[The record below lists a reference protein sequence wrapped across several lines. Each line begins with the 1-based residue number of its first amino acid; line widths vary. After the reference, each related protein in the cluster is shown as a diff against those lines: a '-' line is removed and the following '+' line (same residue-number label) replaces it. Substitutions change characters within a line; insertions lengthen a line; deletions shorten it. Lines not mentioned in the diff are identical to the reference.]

1 MNWKTALL
9 LHIICLSYQAQGSGE
24 INNSRYSDESKHPGE
39 STLGSQHA
47 ETFQKMSRASTVKR
61 LFELSKLRTKR
72 SSAFPTGVKVCPRES
87 EKQILASHMSY
98 YRLRVCQEAVW
109 EAYRIFLDRIPY
121 TSEYQHWVD
130 ACQHESFCLLDI
142 GKNFSKS
149 QEHLELIHRRVK
161 EGNFQ
166 ESKDVLPTEKTAS
179 DSGNGEHSATMPLD
193 NPSTTFAST
202 QNEPLLNEIVND
214 TKTPVK
220 EVEITNTVPEQPTE
234 QIVEFTVTLT
244 NQRYTEELSDPSSVP
259 YQELAASFQLQMQ
272 KVFEKLPGFKE
283 IRVIMFRQKKED
295 DGTSSIAVSYA
306 VVFQRGGSEAKPD
319 IEENPVIASN
329 KVENGNQELEETAEE
344 GTVAE
349 KYTVTELQEMVAMA
363 LHDDQSLPVDLRT
376 LHFVQDRSTQ
386 PAELENDIQPLVT
399 ITEAGTELD
408 DTLNA
413 ARPLDNPSP
422 EIEEHANSLF
432 SAQTTSN
439 SMLEHIEQDSNNNAT
454 QEPRGESNTEAILA
468 KSDLATAFPKESLS
482 KFSTIQYLAVMEHE
496 VVTLHVS
503 ASYPDHKKSNEQEHN
518 SIVGNQ
524 NSTVSPNIQ
533 NSSYGPATQINANLP
548 PFGGSTSNVPQ
559 LASITTRLEDAYGV
573 GGVENFVNSNLPLT
587 NADETRHESWPNHFE
602 NSKIPI
608 AGGEE
613 TTGMG
618 VSTSES
624 QTSKASTSADDST
637 GYSLSTYPFPVD
649 QMIEADRGIDENS
662 IDKSNIPLPEENSST
677 GAFFDNSKDNWTH
690 TFQTFTNEEEQT
702 DNMADSTL
710 VEDVDGNLPG
720 LGEKVT
726 ETLESSGDSLLA
738 KSSTDSIPY
747 TLNSPPSMPPA
758 DELWDMANSLAPATA
773 YDAESNPA
781 PDSSDV
787 VQATL
792 HMLTPDTFSESAA
805 EKEAVISPMVTPEM
819 ITVPGDSRNEDV
831 STSSAS
837 SYSHSII
844 DQSFFHVFPS
854 SSPTLSSLPALG
866 SSVPPSFAVGVQDI
880 AAELDKV
887 DSASV
892 VSTEEVDYG
901 STYISMSDPSTA
913 ETTAPPTLKYLTTS
927 SMTTTAKGKE
937 LVVFFSLR
945 VTNMPFSDD
954 LFNRSSLEYKS
965 LEQQLM
971 QLLLP
976 YLKTNLT
983 GFKQL
988 EILNF
993 RNGSVIVNSKM
1004 KFAKSVPYNITEAVH
1019 CVLEDFCDAAAQ
1031 RLHLEIDSYSL
1042 DVEPADQADPC
1053 KFMACDAFSECIMNS
1068 WTREADCLC
1077 KPGYLSTDG
1086 LPCQSLCDLEPN
1098 LCVNEGKCEI
1108 VSEKGA
1114 VCRSPEE
1121 SQPS

>member
-482 KFSTIQYLAVMEHE
+482 
-496 VVTLHVS
+496 
-503 ASYPDHKKSNEQEHN
+503 
-518 SIVGNQ
+518 
-524 NSTVSPNIQ
+524 
-533 NSSYGPATQINANLP
+533 
-548 PFGGSTSNVPQ
+548 
-559 LASITTRLEDAYGV
+559 
-573 GGVENFVNSNLPLT
+573 
-587 NADETRHESWPNHFE
+587 
-602 NSKIPI
+602 
-608 AGGEE
+608 
-613 TTGMG
+613 
-618 VSTSES
+618 
-624 QTSKASTSADDST
+624 
-637 GYSLSTYPFPVD
+637 
-649 QMIEADRGIDENS
+649 
-662 IDKSNIPLPEENSST
+662 
-677 GAFFDNSKDNWTH
+677 
-690 TFQTFTNEEEQT
+690 
-702 DNMADSTL
+702 
-710 VEDVDGNLPG
+710 
-720 LGEKVT
+720 EKVT